1 MVVSPDYSGRL
12 IYEFK
17 EKSAQIIDKYGLSHL
32 RGTEKLDGV
41 TKLAHEF
48 ISLAEKSST
57 DTMMTD
63 SMLASE
69 QRMYLTHIENAV
81 MAASKKQTLT
91 ANGLAAQAF
100 GSPVVKD
107 ANWDRT
113 VTSVAKEVDRIATK
127 NSDIFNSL
135 TPGEQKE
142 VDTMFSMVVDSVR
155 TKHGRDPSAGSA
167 QKAEQD
173 SDRDLKQVEKRLE
186 KMAKDSVKKR
196 QNAIAADF
204 TEQLNRYMQS
214 FNQLRKA
221 MTPQEHKKAKG
232 HIAKIKKM
240 IREVKTNK
248 RLVTDRDLLQM
259 HIQAVQNEFTRLN
272 DIEGSVAETV
282 SAVAGIFGGTKRPTN
297 KSYFSV
303 HGIGSNVTYDDLVDK
318 HPERTNPAHI
328 RSMQYFM
335 NQGKSFEEA
344 HEAAK
349 AYGFNED
356 NGVRYFDIDQRVNY
370 LGQVPATQAN
380 SETYTYQE
388 HPKGRKMV
396 NTGVLGVGMGGS
408 LGLAVLVLGVGFL
421 ATR

>member
-41 TKLAHEF
+41 TKLAQEF

-69 QRMYLTHIENAV
+69 QRMYLQHIEKAV
-81 MAASKKQTLT
+81 LDAARRQSHTM
-91 ANGLAAQAF
+91 NGLAAQAF
-100 GSPVVKD
+100 GSPAVKD

-135 TPGEQKE
+135 TPEEQKE

-155 TKHGRDPSAGSA
+155 AKHGRDPSAGSA

-186 KMAKDSVKKR
+186 KMAKDSIKKR

-214 FNQLRKA
+214 F
-221 MTPQEHKKAKG
+221 
-232 HIAKIKKM
+232 
-240 IREVKTNK
+240 
-248 RLVTDRDLLQM
+248 
-259 HIQAVQNEFTRLN
+259 
-272 DIEGSVAETV
+272 
-282 SAVAGIFGGTKRPTN
+282 
-297 KSYFSV
+297 
-303 HGIGSNVTYDDLVDK
+303 
-318 HPERTNPAHI
+318 
-328 RSMQYFM
+328 
-335 NQGKSFEEA
+335 
-344 HEAAK
+344 
-349 AYGFNED
+349 
-356 NGVRYFDIDQRVNY
+356 
-370 LGQVPATQAN
+370 
-380 SETYTYQE
+380 
-388 HPKGRKMV
+388 
-396 NTGVLGVGMGGS
+396 
-408 LGLAVLVLGVGFL
+408 
-421 ATR
+421 